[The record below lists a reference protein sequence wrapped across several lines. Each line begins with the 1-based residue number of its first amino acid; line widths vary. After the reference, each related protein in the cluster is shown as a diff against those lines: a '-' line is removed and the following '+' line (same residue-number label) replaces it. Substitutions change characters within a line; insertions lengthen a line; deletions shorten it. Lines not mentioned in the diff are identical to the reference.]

1 MLFYFLEFQRKVMF
15 QLAEIKNLLIDRT
28 AHFSNDAEEIFKQ
41 CKSSDELIILEKTIA
56 DGDIQYSTFVCL
68 NIIIYSFILLS

>member
-1 MLFYFLEFQRKVMF
+1 MF